1 MVVDRLE
8 DGEYVVRLAEDALPG
23 LRIDASYAL
32 MARDR
37 QIDRATRVYL
47 RGKISSAQWLRDAIE
62 QRKRTLE
69 RVTRA
74 IVERQKAFLD
84 QGPDFIEPL
93 KMQDVAGIVGVDV
106 STVSRAVADKWV
118 QTPRGMFALKRFFGG
133 GTTTASGVDIAWENI
148 KRKLLELVGA
158 EDKSEPLSDEDLVE
172 EMEKNGVPIARRTIT
187 KYRKMLNI
195 PSSRERR
202 VWAH

>member
-1 MVVDRLE
+1 M
-8 DGEYVVRLAEDALPG
+8 
-23 LRIDASYAL
+23 
-32 MARDR
+32 
-37 QIDRATRVYL
+37 
-47 RGKISSAQWLRDAIE
+47 
-62 QRKRTLE
+62 
-69 RVTRA
+69 TRA